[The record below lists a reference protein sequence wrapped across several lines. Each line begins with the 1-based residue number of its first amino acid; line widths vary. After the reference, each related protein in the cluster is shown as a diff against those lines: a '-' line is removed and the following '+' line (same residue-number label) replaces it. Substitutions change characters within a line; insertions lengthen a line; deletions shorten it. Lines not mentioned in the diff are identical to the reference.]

1 MGAGGTGWFLPVLLT
16 FLALEPVLGP
26 SLQACFFIK
35 ASEERGGRLWACD
48 RVESVQGRHL
58 TLSPAPHPRP
68 GQGLFLASDIEQL
81 RQAIEE
87 CKQVILE
94 LPEQSE
100 KQKDAVVRLI
110 HLRLKL
116 QELKVGAGL
125 PAMEA
130 PGEM

>member
-1 MGAGGTGWFLPVLLT
+1 MTVAFR
-16 FLALEPVLGP
+16 
-26 SLQACFFIK
+26 S
-35 ASEERGGRLWACD
+35 
-48 RVESVQGRHL
+48 
-58 TLSPAPHPRP
+58 
-68 GQGLFLASDIEQL
+68 GQGLFLASDVQQL

-116 QELKVGAGL
+116 QELKVGGQYQ
-125 PAMEA
+125 A
-130 PGEM
+130 PLWNSLAHFPHPERGIAWLLLLQLSEQQWQ